1 MDEFVAAHRS
11 QLEMLHIPDVLF
23 GGLYRDLS
31 TAFLDGQSSSIMNW
45 CPIPSSQQSLITG
58 EYGSILVLPHIL
70 EWNMTQHQGLIQAL
84 QRVSTAVLRQILEGL
99 ETLAS
104 FTHDHKKTNF
114 TNDDDLVNAIAD
126 HPVLWSRVILF
137 RSSLESGLAVVKGA
151 LPMPPYFPQRPIYI
165 DTEADLTGP
174 FPFQYH
180 HPTMGVIDL
189 SLVYVSPGVSLQSL
203 PTMDLVPAY
212 QCPDG
217 RLRPVRYA
225 ALLHGTNELPKETA
239 ATVKQIYAESVHDLH
254 LIRQQSLERQQL
266 QSTLW
271 KPDLNFEITTE
282 EAKQSLA
289 EKLLHVYTDANDPM
303 QLRDPIAG
311 LAANSPYFV
320 LVDSPEDADII
331 FSFSSVFA
339 PNNPL
344 KEILNRNS
352 NVFINQFP
360 YEGCLVQKDHLA
372 REILKQHGL
381 PRPSWALE
389 TYDLD
394 EHMAEFVGAVYS
406 ETLSEQTDDAESSG
420 NRSSRSLWII
430 KPAAGT
436 QSQGHLVTRSL
447 SHMLRWN
454 DAWGGG
460 RVAQRY
466 VGHPVCIDGRKVDC
480 RFIVMMPSAGD
491 SESCTMPILYMH
503 KDVYFR
509 IANKEHEITSAQDLA
524 DHERVLTATH
534 LLRAENRTS
543 SDELRLLPEDHE
555 TIARLEE
562 LYNGKSSAA
571 AFDWKGS
578 ILPQIQTMIREL
590 FNGMTF
596 AYPAMGQSRRSR
608 ALYGV
613 DIIFQ
618 IEDVESDNETMAVIT
633 PKLTEVTFCPA
644 NNAVCDAYAR
654 KDRLHQNYNKEIFEC
669 LFLGKVSENIIRL
682 Q

>member
-1 MDEFVAAHRS
+1 MDDFIAAHRS
-11 QLEMLHIPDVLF
+11 QLEMLQIPEVLF
-23 GGLYRDLS
+23 DGLYRDIS
-31 TAFLDGQSSSIMNW
+31 TAFRDGPSSLLNW
-45 CPIPSSQQSLITG
+45 NPIASSQQSSIT
-58 EYGSILVLPHIL
+58 EDYGKILVLPHVL
-70 EWNMTQHQGLIQAL
+70 EWNMSQHQGLIQGL
-84 QRVSTAVLRQILEGL
+84 QKLSTAVLQPLWEGL
-99 ETLAS
+99 NTLTS
-104 FTHDHKKTNF
+104 FAQEQNTTAF
-114 TNDDDLVNAIAD
+114 TDDNDIINAIAD
-126 HPVLWSRVILF
+126 HPSLWSRVILF
-137 RSSLESGLAVVKGA
+137 RSSLENGLSVVKGA
-151 LPMPPYFPQRPIYI
+151 LPMPPYFPHRPL
-165 DTEADLTGP
+165 DNDAEADLTGP

-180 HPTMGVIDL
+180 HPGFGLINL
-189 SLVYVSPGVSLQSL
+189 SLVYVSPGVSLHTL

-212 QCPDG
+212 QFPDV
-217 RLRPVRYA
+217 RMRTVRYA
-225 ALLHGTNELPKETA
+225 ALLHGTNELSEDIA
-239 ATVKQIYAESVHDLH
+239 ATVKQIYAEFVHDMH
-254 LIRQQSLERQQL
+254 FARQESLERQQL
-266 QSTLW
+266 QSTIW
-271 KPDLNFEITTE
+271 KPDSNFEITTD

-289 EKLLHVYTDANDPM
+289 EKVLRVYTDANDPM

-311 LAANSPYFV
+311 LEANSQYFV

-331 FSFSSVFA
+331 LSFSSVFA

-344 KEILNRNS
+344 KEILNCNK
-352 NVFINQFP
+352 NVLVNQFP

-394 EHMAEFVGAVYS
+394 VHMAEFVGAVYT
-406 ETLSEQTDDAESSG
+406 EDLSEQTDDADSG
-420 NRSSRSLWII
+420 CNNSYRSLWII

-447 SHMLRWN
+447 AHVLRWN

-466 VGHPVCIDGRKVDC
+466 VNNPACIDGRKVDC
-480 RFIVMMPSAGD
+480 RCIVMMPSAGD
-491 SESCTMPILYMH
+491 SDSCTLPILYMH

-509 IANKEHEITSAQDLA
+509 IANKEHAISLAQDLA

-534 LLRAENRTS
+534 LLRDENRTS
-543 SDELRLLPEDHE
+543 SDELRLLPKDHE

-562 LYNGKSSAA
+562 LYNGKSTAA
-571 AFDWKGS
+571 LFDWKGS

-596 AYPAMGQSRRSR
+596 AYPAMGQSRQSR

-613 DIIFQ
+613 DIIFH
-618 IEDVESDNETMAVIT
+618 IEEVEPEKETTTVIA

-654 KDRLHQNYNKEIFEC
+654 KESLHQNYNKEIFEC